1 MMASI
6 PVVPAMSFESNK
18 SHLGGV
24 LQANNIHMTAGSEAW
39 AP

>member
-18 SHLGGV
+18 SHLGV
-24 LQANNIHMTAGSEAW
+24 LQANNIHMTASSEAW
-39 AP
+39 VP